1 MTASSKRL
9 RKLENDANA
18 SLDDIYRERQRN
30 SQLRSKLSIR
40 GLGRPQTNFATG
52 FDNVVMQ
59 VDTNFRFNPE
69 EALRPVKLCFADR
82 FLFAARPSV
91 PKRPVDPDAPPVDV
105 GDNGELLSWEYRVTQ
120 LAAREWSVDE
130 INVQDL
136 FPIAEADGVFA
147 APSMVLF
154 SQNDGVS
161 RQFPPASHWGISRYS
176 GRKPYFVLGSVGSA
190 RAESQIL
197 QVYETTQLT
206 NENRTP
212 ASHYSS
218 YEAGVTALAISSQ
231 STLVAFA
238 VRERAVHRVFV
249 ADLTRFDRSL
259 TLVSEYF
266 HKNPWLVNDSNQPGM
281 PGITSLA
288 FSNDNKYLVGHGQ
301 YDENLWRFTTWS
313 LEGEKDGS
321 IKGKVEWELDNK
333 ERPFLNDLNS
343 RPIRF
348 IQVPTQA
355 VSAKDKST
363 SANPLIVENDSGYAI
378 LDLSARKVVGEIAYL
393 QMQRGL
399 PQRALSED
407 GRWLIMG
414 DDRGNVY
421 VWNTLTRQRYSV
433 AHSREDLTDKTP
445 VASKTISN
453 KKPQDKPA
461 HTGPVMGVALSG
473 SLRNAEFPEFAA
485 TVGEENRLIVWDLIP
500 VLAQSTA
507 PAPPPSKK
515 SANKK

>member
-1 MTASSKRL
+1 MTWRFPGNLPRAGDPIPEGSLVEGKLVNRVGVPSQVVKESDDRMAAARQALIKGNPTDQELGEIFRLISDDSEAVAEMTASSKRL

-281 PGITSLA
+281 
-288 FSNDNKYLVGHGQ
+288 
-301 YDENLWRFTTWS
+301 
-313 LEGEKDGS
+313 
-321 IKGKVEWELDNK
+321 
-333 ERPFLNDLNS
+333 
-343 RPIRF
+343 
-348 IQVPTQA
+348 
-355 VSAKDKST
+355 
-363 SANPLIVENDSGYAI
+363 
-378 LDLSARKVVGEIAYL
+378 
-393 QMQRGL
+393 RGL
-399 PQRALSED
+399 LRWPFQTTTSILLGMGSTMKTFGDLRPGPWRAKKMVQSKVKSN
-407 GRWLIMG
+407 
-414 DDRGNVY
+414 GN
-421 VWNTLTRQRYSV
+421 S
-433 AHSREDLTDKTP
+433 
-445 VASKTISN
+445 TI
-453 KKPQDKPA
+453 
-461 HTGPVMGVALSG
+461 
-473 SLRNAEFPEFAA
+473 RNDHF
-485 TVGEENRLIVWDLIP
+485 
-500 VLAQSTA
+500 
-507 PAPPPSKK
+507 
-515 SANKK
+515 